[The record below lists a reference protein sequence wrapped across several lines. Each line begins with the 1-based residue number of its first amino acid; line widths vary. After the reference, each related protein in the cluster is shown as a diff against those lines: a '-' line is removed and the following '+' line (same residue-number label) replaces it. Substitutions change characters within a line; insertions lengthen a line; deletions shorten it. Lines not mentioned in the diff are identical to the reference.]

1 MMTEYCCAILRPAAP
16 LIGWSAAGVWTIHW
30 HHHRP
35 PPHQNMALR
44 HLRSNERD
52 TVHLKKTNSMTR
64 CFLQIYNQVRGLT
77 SRGNNEWGVRAKTK
91 KCEAQFENKSYYI
104 GASNS
109 SWMSHLQ
116 LKNNSK
122 GLWRWVSVTVTQ
134 RGQDKHGGEGYGHLY
149 ACNRRAPMCTE
160 I

>member
-1 MMTEYCCAILRPAAP
+1 MMTEDCCAILGPGAP

-30 HHHRP
+30 HHNRP
-35 PPHQNMALR
+35 PPHQNMTLR

-52 TVHLKKTNSMTR
+52 TVHFKKTAWHVAFCKFTTK
-64 CFLQIYNQVRGLT
+64 LEVLHLEETT
-77 SRGNNEWGVRAKTK
+77 SGVWEQRHKS
-91 KCEAQFENKSYYI
+91 EAQFENKSYYI
-104 GASNS
+104 GASNG

-134 RGQDKHGGEGYGHLY
+134 RGQDKHGGEGYGRLY

>member
-1 MMTEYCCAILRPAAP
+1 MMTEDCCAILGPAAP

-35 PPHQNMALR
+35 LPIKIWLYAIYGAMKEIQYNLKNKQTAWHDAFRKFTTKLEVLHLEETSGVWEQR
-44 HLRSNERD
+44 HKS
-52 TVHLKKTNSMTR
+52 
-64 CFLQIYNQVRGLT
+64 
-77 SRGNNEWGVRAKTK
+77 
-91 KCEAQFENKSYYI
+91 EAQFENKSYYI
-104 GASNS
+104 GASNG

-122 GLWRWVSVTVTQ
+122 GFGRWVSVTVTQ
-134 RGQDKHGGEGYGHLY
+134 QGQDKHGGEGYGRLY
-149 ACNRRAPMCTE
+149 ACNRCAPLCTD